1 MLLQKAKQ
9 NTARTTS
16 VPAPLGGWN
25 ARDSLANMQPM
36 DAVQM
41 VNFYPTPTDVT
52 LRKGW
57 TEKSTGITGEVKT
70 IMTYP
75 LQGGYSLFGVAS
87 SKIWNCDASTA
98 VEVFDGLTNSQLQF
112 VNFSNTSGSYKIGR
126 AHV

>member
-1 MLLQKAKQ
+1 MLLQRAKQ

-41 VNFYPTPTDVT
+41 VNFFPTPTDVQ
-52 LRKGW
+52 LRRGW
-57 TEKSTGITGEVKT
+57 SEKSTGITGQVNT

-75 LQGGYSLFGVAS
+75 STSPSGGYKLFAAAET
-87 SKIWNCDASTA
+87 KIWDATNSTAST
-98 VEVFDGLTNSQLQF
+98 VTQDTE
-112 VNFSNTSGSYKIGR
+112 KGR
-126 AHV
+126 